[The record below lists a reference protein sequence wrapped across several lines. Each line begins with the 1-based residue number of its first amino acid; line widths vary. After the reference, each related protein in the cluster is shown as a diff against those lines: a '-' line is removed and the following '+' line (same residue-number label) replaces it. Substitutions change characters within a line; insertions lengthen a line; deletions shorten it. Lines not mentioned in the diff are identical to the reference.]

1 MKKTLFTPML
11 GKNSLFGAYLCFI
24 LQLFFSF
31 LIKSYTHKH
40 QLIGIIIIHK
50 TTEAKVII
58 HNRKYDSLY
67 VNTFPILCVGVDGVT
82 IGANKNKY
90 TIPTT

>member
-1 MKKTLFTPML
+1 MKRNFIYTNVREKQFFL
-11 GKNSLFGAYLCFI
+11 GF
-24 LQLFFSF
+24 LFFSF
-31 LIKSYTHKH
+31 LIKSYTHTH

-50 TTEAKVII
+50 KTEAKVII

-67 VNTFPILCVGVDGVT
+67 ANTFPILCLGVGGV
-82 IGANKNKY
+82 IGASKNKY